1 MPTKPKLNR
10 SIAEIYGYTHKD
22 FKKWGKLGGRPAKYV
37 NDSER
42 YKAYRRRKAQDKLLS
57 GERTGL
63 LNMTTGRINKYR
75 TGAGKKR
82 VYRLRKISKAK
93 SAEIVSVFK

>member
-22 FKKWGKLGGRPAKYV
+22 FKKWGKLGGCSAKYV

-42 YKAYRRRKAQDKLLS
+42 YKAYRRRKAQTKLLS

-63 LNMTTGRINKYR
+63 LNMTTGRINK
-75 TGAGKKR
+75 KKKSLS
-82 VYRLRKISKAK
+82 VKEKISKAK
-93 SAEIVSVFK
+93 SAEIVAVFK